1 MSSGEDE
8 TEIYTRFKVCL
19 NDKLRITLMAH
30 MYGADTHRH
39 KNNPQLRFYTVWSQS
54 FTRKQKTKTKEIN
67 DFVT

>member
-30 MYGADTHRH
+30 MYEADTHRH
-39 KNNPQLRFYTVWSQS
+39 KNNPQLRFYTV
-54 FTRKQKTKTKEIN
+54 
-67 DFVT
+67 